1 MGGVFV
7 EHIFTPE
14 EKEREIQKI
23 YLEEDELLMEGESLR
38 GEKGHYILQGTATI
52 EGERYHDFE
61 IEFQLEEEP
70 ASEEPEA
77 ILNAS
82 WDWYDFVL

>member
-1 MGGVFV
+1 M

-14 EKEREIQKI
+14 ERAEELNKI
-23 YLEEDELLMEGESLR
+23 YLEEDDLLMEADTLR
-38 GEKGHYILQGTATI
+38 GEKGHYILQGIATI

-61 IEFQLEEEP
+61 IEFQLEAEP
-70 ASEEPEA
+70 VAEDPKEV
-77 ILNAS
+77 LNAA

>member
-1 MGGVFV
+1 M

-14 EKEREIQKI
+14 EKEKELNKV
-23 YLEEDELLMEGESLR
+23 YLEEDDLLMEGEALR
-38 GEKGHYILQGTATI
+38 GEKGHYILQGIATI

-70 ASEEPEA
+70 AEETPEVV
-77 ILNAS
+77 LNAS